1 MAIDK
6 FTKNMD
12 IIAALDNEP
21 NDTGGLT
28 AEQLKEKFDEGGK
41 AIKEYLNETVAPA
54 IDRQE
59 ADAAALKEVKHT
71 HSNKSLLDTYDQTEE
86 NLADAVAKKHSHH
99 NKAVL
104 DGIAAV
110 TQELGAAADRVPSEA
125 AVSEAI
131 SKSGN
136 LPGGGVAGQVL
147 AKKSDA
153 AYDMQWDT
161 LNYERV
167 GAAPAAASVPVGGI
181 ILWSGSASAIPAHW
195 ALCNGQNGTPDLRG
209 RFIVGAGGSYSPGA
223 TGGAETVTLGISQI
237 PSHTHTATP
246 TVSTGAGSL
255 TTASNGAHTHYA
267 QCKAYGEA
275 KWSYP
280 DWGRMASGSDGET
293 GGIQYDR
300 SNTEAEKTFRI
311 LSSGAHA
318 HTISGAPSVSVSV
331 SNANTGGGGAH
342 ENRPPYYALCYI
354 MRIS

>member
-28 AEQLKEKFDEGGK
+28 AEQLKGKFDEGGK
-41 AIKEYLNETVAPA
+41 AIKAYLNETVAPA
-54 IDRQE
+54 IDQQE
-59 ADAAALKEVKHT
+59 ADAAALKAVMHT
-71 HSNKSLLDTYDQTEE
+71 HSNKALLDTYAQTEE

-99 NKAVL
+99 NKDVL
-104 DGIAAV
+104 DGIDAV
-110 TQELGAAADRVPSEA
+110 TQELGDAADKVPSEA

-131 SKSGN
+131 AKSGN

-255 TTASNGAHTHYA
+255 TTESNGAHTHYA
-267 QCKAYGEA
+267 QCKAYGEE

-280 DWGRMASGSDGET
+280 YWGRMADRDGYT
-293 GGIQYDR
+293 GGIDYDQ
-300 SNTEAEKTFRI
+300 SNTETEKVFRI
-311 LSSGAHA
+311 LSSGAHT

>member
-6 FTKNMD
+6 FTKDMD

-28 AEQLKEKFDEGGK
+28 AEQLKGKFDEGGK

-71 HSNKSLLDTYDQTEE
+71 HGNKALLDTYAQTEE

-110 TQELGAAADRVPSEA
+110 TQELGAASDRVPSEA
-125 AVSEAI
+125 AVSKAI
-131 SKSGN
+131 AMSGN

-161 LNYERV
+161 LNYERI
-167 GAAPAAASVPVGGI
+167 GAAPEAASVPVGGI

-195 ALCNGQNGTPDLRG
+195 ALCNGQNGTPDLRD
-209 RFIVGAGGSYSPGA
+209 RFIVGAGGIYSPGA

-246 TVSTGAGSL
+246 TVSTGVGSL
-255 TTASNGAHTHYA
+255 QTTSDGAHTHNA
-267 QCKAYGEA
+267 QCKVVGESI
-275 KWSYP
+275 WRYP
-280 DWGRMASGSDGET
+280 SFGQLGDGSR
-293 GGIQYDR
+293 GGIKYGTSD
-300 SNTEAEKTFRI
+300 TKPEEAFRI
-311 LSSGAHA
+311 LSSGAHT
-318 HTISGAPSVSVSV
+318 HTLSGAPSVSVSV

>member
-1 MAIDK
+1 MALDK
-6 FTKNMD
+6 LSFTKDWTNSNDFPTMETD
-12 IIAALDNEP
+12 EAAVRRDMQLLHDETKSYINE
-21 NDTGGLT
+21 
-28 AEQLKEKFDEGGK
+28 K
-41 AIKEYLNETVAPA
+41 VAPA
-54 IDRQE
+54 VDAVRE
-59 ADAAALKEVKHT
+59 ELDAAVKVQNQTKHT
-71 HSNKSLLDTYDQTEE
+71 HSNKALLDTYAQTEE

-223 TGGAETVTLGISQI
+223 TGGAEAVTLGISQI

-267 QCKAYGEA
+267 QCKAYGEN

-280 DWGRMASGSDGET
+280 DWGRMADRDGYT
-293 GGIQYDR
+293 GGIDYDQ
-300 SNTEAEKTFRI
+300 SNTEAEKVFRI
-311 LSSGAHA
+311 LSSGAHT

>member
-6 FTKNMD
+6 FTKDMD

-28 AEQLKEKFDEGGK
+28 AEQLKGKFDEGGK

-59 ADAAALKEVKHT
+59 ADAAALKAVKHT
-71 HSNKSLLDTYDQTEE
+71 HSNKALLDTYAQTEE

-110 TQELGAAADRVPSEA
+110 TQELGAASDRVPSEA
-125 AVSEAI
+125 AVSNAI
-131 SKSGN
+131 SMSGN

-237 PSHTHTATP
+237 PSHTHTATT

-255 TTASNGAHTHYA
+255 KAESNGAHTHYA
-267 QCKAYGEA
+267 QCKAYGEN
-275 KWSYP
+275 KWNYP
-280 DWGRMASGSDGET
+280 DWGRMADRDGYT
-293 GGIQYDR
+293 GGIDYDQ
-300 SNTEAEKTFRI
+300 SNTTPEKVFRI

>member
-6 FTKNMD
+6 FTKDMD

-28 AEQLKEKFDEGGK
+28 AEQLKGKFDEGGN
-41 AIKEYLNETVAPA
+41 AIKAYLNETVAPA

-59 ADAAALKEVKHT
+59 ADAAALKEVMHT
-71 HSNKSLLDTYDQTEE
+71 HSNKALLDTYAQTEA

-99 NKAVL
+99 NKDVL

-110 TQELGAAADRVPSEA
+110 TQELGAASDRVPSEA

-167 GAAPAAASVPVGGI
+167 GAAPEAASVPVGGI

-223 TGGAETVTLGISQI
+223 TGGAETVTLSVSQI

-255 TTASNGAHTHYA
+255 AAASNGDHTHYA
-267 QCKAYGEA
+267 QCKAHGEDQ
-275 KWSYP
+275 WSYP
-280 DWGRMASGSDGET
+280 YWGKMPTSNSSP
-293 GGIQYDR
+293 GGIKYDQ
-300 SNTEAEKTFRI
+300 SNTEAEKAFRI
-311 LSSGAHA
+311 LSSGSHT
-318 HTISGAPSVSVSV
+318 HTISGAPSVGVSV